1 MATTELSIQEIS
13 DWLGFVARSFFAE
26 TFKLIVGVPPSQ
38 WRNEHKVM

>member
-13 DWLGFVARSFFAE
+13 DRLGFGARSFFAE
-26 TFKLIVGVPPSQ
+26 TFKQIVGVPPAQ